1 VLLLLANLIST
12 EMSLTRGRLRMPKI
26 VLTAATTAIVCFAI
40 AAAAG
45 LAARTSSDGGP
56 MIIPVGGSIKVPSID
71 LRCFVF
77 SSDPTRLDPGPV
89 LFCNRG
95 TSKQGSASVAV
106 SLYHITV
113 FPSGHGSGTIVTRRP

>member
-1 VLLLLANLIST
+1 
-12 EMSLTRGRLRMPKI
+12 MPKI

-40 AAAAG
+40 AAATG
-45 LAARTSSDGGP
+45 LAARTRSGGGP
-56 MIIPVGGSIKVPSID
+56 TIIPVGGSVKVPSVD

-95 TSKQGSASVAV
+95 TSKQGSAAVAV
-106 SLYHITV
+106 SRDHITV
-113 FPSGHGSGTIVTRRP
+113 FPSLHGKGEVVPRRP